1 MKYEAAAKA
10 WLANDPDPETRAEL
24 AGVLKAAD
32 QAALADRFGS
42 TLQFGTAGLRAEL
55 GAGPNRMNRVVV
67 AKTAL
72 GLARF
77 LLSNKARYQDP
88 DGSLSVVIGFDGR
101 INSEVFARD
110 SAEIFAGAGL
120 IAKLFDRSVP
130 TPVAAYTGRAL
141 GASATVVVTASHNPP
156 RDNGYKV
163 YLGGP
168 TGGSQLVPPQD
179 SDIAKLIAA
188 LDQNFLEIEK
198 STHYQ
203 LLGATEIAAYQARA
217 LELIAPSAQARA
229 ELKISYTAMHGVG
242 WSVASE
248 LFASGGFEL
257 TAVPEQR
264 DPDGLF
270 PTVKFPNPEEPGA
283 MDLSFAH
290 AETHQSDIV
299 LANDPDADRLAVGI
313 ESADGGW
320 KLLTGDDVG
329 LILGELVAKQHSAGT
344 LANSIVSANLLGAV
358 ASAHGLEFQQ
368 TLTGFKYISKV
379 PGLVYG
385 YEEALGYCVDPSYTP
400 DKDGITAGLLI
411 AELAANLKAK
421 GSNLSEH
428 LEQLHQRYGYL
439 ATGQVSLR
447 VTRLAQI
454 AELMAELRANTPES
468 LVGESVSVQ
477 DLLKTQPETDALIF
491 TLSGGARLIIRP
503 SGTEPKLKC
512 YLHSPGD
519 SQAAA
524 EAQLAKLTDAARSLL
539 GLS

>member
-1 MKYEAAAKA
+1 MKFEAAAKA
-10 WLANDPDPETRAEL
+10 WLAQDPDPETRAEL
-24 AGVLKAAD
+24 AALIAAAD
-32 QAALADRFGS
+32 EVAISDRFGS
-42 TLQFGTAGLRAEL
+42 ALQFGTAGLRAEL

-88 DGSLSVVIGFDGR
+88 EGELSVVIGFDGR
-101 INSEVFARD
+101 INSDIFARD

-120 IAKLFDRSVP
+120 VAKLFDRSVP

-179 SDIAKLIAA
+179 SEIAKLIAA
-188 LDQNFLEIEK
+188 VDQDFLEIEK
-198 STHYQ
+198 STDFR
-203 LLGATEIAAYQARA
+203 LLGPAEIARYRARA
-217 LELIAPSAQARA
+217 LELIAPSAEARG
-229 ELKISYTAMHGVG
+229 ELRISYTAMHGVG
-242 WSVASE
+242 WPVVSE
-248 LFASGGFEL
+248 LFASAGFEL

-264 DPDGLF
+264 DADGLF

-290 AETHQSDIV
+290 AQAHRSDII

-313 ESADGGW
+313 ATPDGSW

-344 LANSIVSANLLGAV
+344 LANSIVSANLISRV
-358 ASAHGLEFQQ
+358 ASEHGLDFQQ

-385 YEEALGYCVDPSYTP
+385 YEEALGYCVDPSHTP
-400 DKDGITAGLLI
+400 DKDGITAGLLV
-411 AELAANLKAK
+411 AELAADLKAR
-421 GSNLSEH
+421 GTNLGEH

-447 VTRLAQI
+447 VTQLNQI
-454 AELMAELRANTPES
+454 TELMSQLRASGPET
-468 LVGESVSVQ
+468 LAGESVSVQ
-477 DLLKTQPETDALIF
+477 DLLQSQPATDALIF
-491 TLSGGARLIIRP
+491 TLVNGARLIIRP

-512 YLHSPGD
+512 YLHAPGD
-519 SQAAA
+519 SQPAA
-524 EAQLAKLTDAARSLL
+524 EALLAKLADSARTLL